1 MGLILNYNVRLDIYE
16 ERICELLRKFYL
28 NVLLG
33 EKKQMKNFF
42 KKGEK
47 EIKRWGE

>member
-1 MGLILNYNVRLDIYE
+1 MGLTSNYNVRLDTHE
-16 ERICELLRKFYL
+16 ERICELLRKFYP
-28 NVLLG
+28 NALLG